1 MKQRNIK
8 ISLISFIVVILII
21 IITQSC
27 GNHNAFCVKTIS
39 GEGEDTTYSIIN
51 RRSNATVYEGGN
63 NPIQLDSIIDGN
75 YIFIE
80 NIVTEECS
88 DRIIVCDPVQQ
99 LVLVAYNLGW
109 CFGFEEDDWQQL
121 IKGVDKEYSIKR
133 LDLKNK
139 EIYIQFF
146 NKDILSLKI
155 NEVYNY

>member
-88 DRIIVCDPVQQ
+88 DRIIDLHLNLCMIQNFLFAFVCNVD
-99 LVLVAYNLGW
+99 NLH
-109 CFGFEEDDWQQL
+109 L
-121 IKGVDKEYSIKR
+121 
-133 LDLKNK
+133 
-139 EIYIQFF
+139 
-146 NKDILSLKI
+146 
-155 NEVYNY
+155 